1 MKYKNLHFIKF
12 FFVMILLVI
21 FLAVLILGFC
31 WFFYLLPID
40 FPGTVG
46 DWIAGLSALTGGA
59 LTLSGVWWTIKE
71 QNNNLIKQ
79 QDLASKQRR
88 EDLAIQYRPIII
100 ENVVSCGKE
109 NNIICFTNVGRG
121 ELLNVKVYSTN
132 KNIIEVKIRDT
143 KLVGTIPVGGSIE
156 VICFCKFNKY
166 NYLLDNHSEKEVSII
181 IKGDNIFK
189 NQKITFEFIYRTSIQ
204 GDDKPVLNSHNTIY
218 SFDNF
223 NEND

>member
-1 MKYKNLHFIKF
+1 MKFIKENWK
-12 FFVMILLVI
+12 MLIAILLIVI
-21 FLAVLILGFC
+21 LFPSIILIASNNKLLSYNTAIAIIGYGGSILGGF
-31 WFFYLLPID
+31 
-40 FPGTVG
+40 
-46 DWIAGLSALTGGA
+46 
-59 LTLSGVWWTIKE
+59 LTLYGVWWTIKE

-79 QDLASKQRR
+79 QEQLDKQRR

-100 ENVVSCGKE
+100 ENVVSCSKE

-132 KNIIEVKIRDT
+132 KNIVEVKIRDT

-166 NYLLDNHSEKEVSII
+166 NYLLDNHSEKKVSII

-189 NQKITFEFIYRTSIQ
+189 NQKIIFEYIYRTSIQ

-218 SFDNF
+218 SFNNF
-223 NEND
+223 NEDD